1 MAVARVTHIIASS
14 PTSFQE
20 AVQQGLERATKTI
33 HGITGLEVL
42 SEKAKVENNKIT
54 EYRVEMQV
62 TFILD

>member
-1 MAVARVTHIIASS
+1 MAVARVTHVIASS
-14 PTSFQE
+14 PTSFQD
-20 AVQQGLERATKTI
+20 AVQQGLERATKSI

-54 EYRVEMQV
+54 EYRVEMQA

>member
-1 MAVARVTHIIASS
+1 M
-14 PTSFQE
+14 
-20 AVQQGLERATKTI
+20 QQGLERATKTI

-54 EYRVEMQV
+54 EYRVEMQA